1 MRRGVSNSAVHSCSF
16 PLDNFRTLCARCHNN
31 SSYATIVL
39 CSLRNS
45 LRKRGARASDNE
57 LSEM

>member
-1 MRRGVSNSAVHSCSF
+1 MRRFVLVAFCSIISALYAHVV
-16 PLDNFRTLCARCHNN
+16 TAT

-39 CSLRNS
+39 CSLRNA